1 MSWNNSVYTTL
12 GTAMLSEALAGKG
25 MNFTRAVSG
34 AGTMAAAE
42 LSNATAVTDQRQTLA
57 IASIKETGEDEDATR
72 TIKIQITNAGLTG
85 LCAAPDR
92 HLCEV
97 GWQRQRRLGGYLAG

>member
-57 IASIKETGEDEDATR
+57 IASIKKTGEDEDAIR
-72 TIKIQITNAGLTG
+72 TIKIQITNAGLTQG
-85 LCAAPDR
+85 YVLHQIGIYA
-92 HLCEV
+92 EFI
-97 GWQRQRRLGGYLAG
+97 GGYLAG

>member
-57 IASIKETGEDEDATR
+57 IASIKKTGEDEDAIR
-72 TIKIQITNAGLTG
+72 TIKSRSPMPG
-85 LCAAPDR
+85 
-92 HLCEV
+92 
-97 GWQRQRRLGGYLAG
+97 

>member
-57 IASIKETGEDEDATR
+57 IARKLVKMKMPS
-72 TIKIQITNAGLTG
+72 
-85 LCAAPDR
+85 APSKSR
-92 HLCEV
+92 SPMPV
-97 GWQRQRRLGGYLAG
+97 

>member
-42 LSNATAVTDQRQTLA
+42 LSQCNGSDR
-57 IASIKETGEDEDATR
+57 S
-72 TIKIQITNAGLTG
+72 
-85 LCAAPDR
+85 APDAC
-92 HLCEV
+92 HCKHQEN
-97 GWQRQRRLGGYLAG
+97 W